1 MNYAIASVIVSHLIA
16 AAVGFSIGINLR
28 GNPPK
33 RTRKTRK
40 LTTPE
45 QGQSE
50 SK

>member
-1 MNYAIASVIVSHLIA
+1 MIDLA
-16 AAVGFSIGINLR
+16 AKCIPYLVVLAVGFSVGINLR

-45 QGQSE
+45 NGQSE
-50 SK
+50 NK